1 MSANVLAPSDRRPP
15 AGPVPD
21 ARSSRRRWRTPLTI
35 AAIVLLGGVAVALLA
50 PSAAPSSGYLDP
62 ASTQADG
69 THALADLLAG
79 RGTQVE
85 LVTSAAAASS
95 AVHRG
100 ASTVVVTSPALLT
113 LNQLGMISNARAAVM
128 IIEPAGAAISVLA
141 PRLAPPGGG
150 PRAANAPARVG
161 PVDPHCGLR
170 AATLA
175 GNVDLGG
182 LGLRLAP
189 GISGITCYPG
199 AGGAFLAQYGQG
211 QGQVTVLSSGAPLQ
225 NQHLAA
231 LGNAA
236 LALNLL
242 SDRGRVA
249 WLVPTVPNLTASAS
263 EPTSLWSLI
272 PSGTY
277 LVAAELG
284 IALLLAAAWRARRL
298 GPLVAEQLPVVVRA
312 AETTEGH
319 ARLYQATRAREQA
332 AQSLRGAVIGR
343 LIPALGLPSETSA
356 DAVAAEIAS
365 RTRLSREQVQRLL
378 FGPAPANDAQ
388 LVSLADELDAM
399 EREVRAR

>member
-1 MSANVLAPSDRRPP
+1 MAATGVLAPSDQRPP
-15 AGPVPD
+15 VPAPGAGG
-21 ARSSRRRWRTPLTI
+21 SRRWRTPLVI

-50 PSAAPSSGYLDP
+50 PSAPATGYLDP
-62 ASTQADG
+62 GSTQATG
-69 THALADLLAG
+69 THALADLLAA

-85 LVTSAAAASS
+85 RVTSAAAAAS
-95 AVHRG
+95 AVRQG

-113 LNQLGMISNARAAVM
+113 PEQLGMIANARAAVM
-128 IIEPAGAAISVLA
+128 IIEPAGAALAALA
-141 PRLAPPGGG
+141 PGLTPTGSATVRT
-150 PRAANAPARVG
+150 
-161 PVDPHCGLR
+161 VDPRCGLR
-170 AATLA
+170 AAILA

-182 LGLRLAP
+182 LGLRLSP
-189 GISGITCYPG
+189 GTSGVTCYPG
-199 AGGAFLAQYGQG
+199 AGGAFLAQYGRG
-211 QGQVTVLSSGAPLQ
+211 QGQVTVLSSGALLQ

-249 WLVPTVPNLTASAS
+249 WLVPTTPNLSASAS
-263 EPTSLWSLI
+263 GPTSVWRLI
-272 PSGTY
+272 PTGTY

-284 IALLLAAAWRARRL
+284 VALLLAAAWRARRL

-332 AQSLRGAVIGR
+332 AQSLRRAAIGR
-343 LIPALGLPSETSA
+343 LIPALGLPAETSA
-356 DAVAAEIAS
+356 EVIAAEIPF
-365 RTRLSREQVQRLL
+365 RTSLSRQQAQRLL

-388 LVSLADELDAM
+388 LVSLAGDLDAM

>member
-1 MSANVLAPSDRRPP
+1 MAATGVLAPSDQRPP
-15 AGPVPD
+15 AGPSLG
-21 ARSSRRRWRTPLTI
+21 ARSPRHRWRTPLAI
-35 AAIVLLGGVAVALLA
+35 AAFGLLGGIAVALLA
-50 PSAAPSSGYLDP
+50 PSAAPAAGYLDP
-62 ASTQADG
+62 GSTQATG
-69 THALADLLAG
+69 THALADLLAA
-79 RGTQVE
+79 RGTQVVR
-85 LVTSAAAASS
+85 VTSAAAAST
-95 AVHRG
+95 AVRQG
-100 ASTVVVTSPALLT
+100 ASTIVVTSPALLT
-113 LNQLGMISNARAAVM
+113 PEQLGQVANARAAVM
-128 IIEPAGAAISVLA
+128 IIEPAGAALAALA
-141 PRLAPPGGG
+141 PSLTPAGS
-150 PRAANAPARVG
+150 AAIG
-161 PVDPHCGLR
+161 PVDPRCSLPGAL
-170 AATLA
+170 LA

-189 GISGITCYPG
+189 GTAGTACYPG
-199 AGGAFLAQYGQG
+199 AGGAFLAQYGRG
-211 QGQVTVLSSGAPLQ
+211 AGQVTVLSSGALLQ

-249 WLVPTVPNLTASAS
+249 WLVPAIPSPGARAAGSG
-263 EPTSLWSLI
+263 SLFSLI

-284 IALLLAAAWRARRL
+284 VALLLAAAWRARRL
-298 GPLVAEQLPVVVRA
+298 GPLVAERLPVVVRA

-332 AQSLRGAVIGR
+332 AQSLRRAVIGR
-343 LIPALGLPSETSA
+343 LIPALGLPSETGA
-356 DAVAAEIAS
+356 DVIAVEIAS

-388 LVSLADELDAM
+388 LVSLANDLDAM

>member
-1 MSANVLAPSDRRPP
+1 MAATGVLASSDRRTP
-15 AGPVPD
+15 AGPFPGP
-21 ARSSRRRWRTPLTI
+21 SNSGRRWRTPLAI
-35 AAIVLLGGVAVALLA
+35 AAIVLLGGIAIALLA
-50 PSAAPSSGYLDP
+50 PAAAPASGYLDP
-62 ASTQADG
+62 DSTLPTG

-79 RGTQVE
+79 RGTQVVR
-85 LVTSAAAASS
+85 VTSAAAASS
-95 AVHRG
+95 AVRHG

-113 LNQLGMISNARAAVM
+113 PEQLGVISEARAAVM
-128 IIEPAGAAISVLA
+128 LIEPASAAVAMLA
-141 PRLAPPGGG
+141 PGLAS
-150 PRAANAPARVG
+150 ADSAPVRT
-161 PVDPHCGLR
+161 VDPHCSLR

-182 LGLRLAP
+182 LGLRLVP
-189 GISGITCYPG
+189 GTAGTTCYPG
-199 AGGAFLAQYGQG
+199 AGGAFLAQYGRG
-211 QGQVTVLSSGAPLQ
+211 AAQVTVLSSGALLQ

-249 WLVPTVPNLTASAS
+249 WLVPTPPSLSAPASGSA
-263 EPTSLWSLI
+263 SLWSLV
-272 PSGTY
+272 PSGAY
-277 LVAAELG
+277 LVAAELVV
-284 IALLLAAAWRARRL
+284 ALLLAAAWRARRL

-332 AQSLRGAVIGR
+332 AQSLRRAVIGR
-343 LIPALGLPSETSA
+343 LIPALGLPSETGA
-356 DAVAAEIAS
+356 DVIAAEIAS

-388 LVSLADELDAM
+388 LVSLADDLDAM